1 MNLIVINGKNFAIG
15 IYFHNQQ
22 VVIKKIVLLKKLLHT
37 SCDKKSVVMKHLVK
51 ILISVLFYFIFF
63 NSISC
68 SDATTDSNL
77 GKIAVMVV
85 DNDVNG
91 TPVPDVEITVMPINF
106 VKMTDANGICNFEVE
121 PGNYFVDAE
130 VCCAGPGNI
139 EYHIPVEVLEN
150 NTVDVKLLACLS
162 CD

>member
-1 MNLIVINGKNFAIG
+1 
-15 IYFHNQQ
+15 
-22 VVIKKIVLLKKLLHT
+22 
-37 SCDKKSVVMKHLVK
+37 MKYVTK
-51 ILISVLFYFIFF
+51 YLISVLFYFLFF

-68 SDATTDSNL
+68 NDATTDSRS
-77 GKIAVMVV
+77 GKIAVLVV

-91 TPVPDVEITVMPINF
+91 TPVPDVEITVTPIHF
-106 VKMTDANGICNFEVE
+106 VKMTDVSGNCYFEVE

-139 EYHIPVEVLEN
+139 KYHIPVKVIEN

>member
-1 MNLIVINGKNFAIG
+1 MKWIF
-15 IYFHNQQ
+15 
-22 VVIKKIVLLKKLLHT
+22 KIIT
-37 SCDKKSVVMKHLVK
+37 
-51 ILISVLFYFIFF
+51 SVLFYFLFI
-63 NSISC
+63 NLISC
-68 SDATTDSNL
+68 SDATTDSRL
-77 GKIAVMVV
+77 GKIDVLVI

-91 TPVPDVEITVMPINF
+91 TPVPDVEITVMPIHF
-106 VKMTDANGICNFEVE
+106 VKMTDANGICTFEVE

-139 EYHIPVEVLEN
+139 EYHISVEVIEN